1 MRLGGILSGMPIPT
15 VWIVTRRPKKAFV
28 GVAGGLKGAE
38 DLAEQDAR
46 SVAASQL
53 SEAAAAALTVW
64 SEHGEAPAPGKK
76 FTRASVHVASALQ
89 PDWTLTYDCVVHTI
103 YQRPTPKKTPRVPKV
118 PHFFTTN
125 VEVQE
130 PEPELAPTS

>member
-1 MRLGGILSGMPIPT
+1 MPIPT

-46 SVAASQL
+46 LVAASQL

-103 YQRPTPKKTPRVPKV
+103 YQRPTPKKTPRLPKAL
-118 PHFFTTN
+118 
-125 VEVQE
+125 EQAVQAKQRE
-130 PEPELAPTS
+130 LEATGIAQWELASTS